1 MRVDILVG
9 LKGDYY
15 AWSVSFTK
23 ICYVRS
29 KCMLVGYNT
38 LFHYIR
44 CNEVSCFSRSN
55 VKVRKYFCKINS
67 CLVHIF
73 SALGECSWTQNMM
86 HPQNA
91 NG

>member
-23 ICYVRS
+23 IDYVRS